1 MNKKADK
8 NKVKANSGNVIV
20 DTDKHK
26 TAQRK
31 LKTDIAHK
39 KVDRGHVKLDGTYLQ
54 TSLPGGKGIHMG
66 YTIRR
71 LLEKLKLSTP
81 HLATLLG
88 ISRQSAHAM
97 LKKKYLHAATLVKIS
112 EVLQHDVVRYL
123 YRPED
128 LPANAALKKKAEELE
143 KENAAL
149 KKENEMLKKMVKLLE
164 KG

>member
-1 MNKKADK
+1 M
-8 NKVKANSGNVIV
+8 
-20 DTDKHK
+20 
-26 TAQRK
+26 
-31 LKTDIAHK
+31 
-39 KVDRGHVKLDGTYLQ
+39 GHAKLDGAYLQ

-88 ISRQSAHAM
+88 ISRQSTHAM

-112 EVLQHDVVRYL
+112 EVLQHDVIRYL
-123 YRPED
+123 YLPDD
-128 LPANAALKKKAEELE
+128 LPGNAELKKLVEELE
-143 KENAAL
+143 EENGAL
-149 KKENEMLKKMVKLLE
+149 KEKVEMLQKMVKLLE